1 MTRKGIIAAF
11 ALLSSAY
18 RRQFTLP
25 TDRDE
30 AAAMVAVWA
39 DLLHDIDDTTG
50 LATFRRHC
58 ETSKFPPTPADIREL
73 AVPNTLPTPAEA
85 WNEAFAKACNPGYC
99 EGRIPRMSH
108 PEIEAAARAA
118 GWSAICF
125 AESERELSYTRN
137 TFLRCYADYCGRTE
151 REQHRVAIAG
161 GSFPRELLPRMKRV
175 DEITS

>member
-1 MTRKGIIAAF
+1 MTGRTITAAF
-11 ALLSSAY
+11 ALCAVTY
-18 RRQFTLP
+18 GVRFQIP
-25 TDRDE
+25 ANPGE
-30 AAAMVAVWA
+30 ANFMAETWA
-39 DLLHDIDDTTG
+39 DLLRDIDDETG
-50 LATFRRHC
+50 FAAFRRYC
-58 ETSKFPPTPADIREL
+58 ATSKHPPTPADIREL
-73 AVPNTLPTPAEA
+73 AAPNTLPTPAEA

-125 AESERELSYTRN
+125 AESERELSFTRN

-161 GSFPRELLPRMKRV
+161 GSFPKELLPRMKRV